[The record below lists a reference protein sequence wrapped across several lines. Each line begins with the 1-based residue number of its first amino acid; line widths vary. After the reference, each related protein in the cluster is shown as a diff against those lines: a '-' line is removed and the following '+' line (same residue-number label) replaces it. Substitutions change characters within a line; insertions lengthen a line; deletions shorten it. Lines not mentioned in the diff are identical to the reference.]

1 MVWRLQ
7 HLRKQFSCNFDGMSA
22 FAAFRR
28 SKFLAKAVGLW
39 YNVDMNG
46 YDFDKTILRGNTV
59 QRFWWYCVLRF
70 PYLWLLLPIAI
81 LACLLFG
88 LHIITKDF
96 FLRMMEVFEI
106 FVPNKPKQAQKFWDK
121 NQKHLKQWYLK
132 AKRDDDIVISASPDY
147 LIEEIC
153 TRLGVRCIATK
164 TKKNGM
170 ALGKHCYGAQKVVR
184 FQESFPNT
192 ALESYY
198 SDSMSDV
205 PMFEFAKQGYFVRG
219 ETVTLVYQNGDKVG
233 SK

>member
-1 MVWRLQ
+1 M
-7 HLRKQFSCNFDGMSA
+7 
-22 FAAFRR
+22 
-28 SKFLAKAVGLW
+28 W
-39 YNVDMNG
+39 YNVGMNC

-70 PYLWLLLPIAI
+70 PYLWLLLPEVFF
-81 LACLLFG
+81 ACLLFG
-88 LHIITKDF
+88 LRIITRDF

-106 FVPNKPKQAQKFWDK
+106 FVPNKLKQAQKFWDK
-121 NQKHLKQWYLK
+121 NQKYVKQWYLE
-132 AKRDDDIVISASPDY
+132 AKRDDDIVVSASPDY

-184 FQESFPNT
+184 FQESFPSVVP
-192 ALESYY
+192 ESYY

-205 PMFEFAKQGYFVRG
+205 PMFEFAQSGFWVRG
-219 ETVTLVYQNGDKVG
+219 ETATLVYQNGKKL
-233 SK
+233 STK